1 MFEFNASKDILREV
15 AVRKVPTHLCLTLV
29 IKELKINVE
38 LGRVVTTLNVIKK
51 PKYSYLVYLLDL
63 LVALIS

>member
-38 LGRVVTTLNVIKK
+38 LGSVVTTLNVIKK